1 MKKTRTQ
8 RLIITA
14 LMLAIAFAIAW
25 ICQLIP
31 FLSLPFG
38 GGFTIAS
45 MLPIVV
51 VAYMFGTRWGL
62 LTGLVYAIIQML
74 MGHATVAGLFV
85 PGSDSYMIL
94 YKALLV
100 CLIDYILAYTVLG
113 LGGVFRDVC
122 RSKATALC
130 LGSIF
135 AVSLRY
141 IAHIVSGAIFYGTWA
156 EWFFGQEGLPLGQTI
171 LANFSG
177 TSLAVIY
184 SVVYNGLY
192 MIPEIIITAVAALV
206 IARLPMIARCEV
218 K

>member
-62 LTGLVYAIIQML
+62 LTGLVYAILQMM
-74 MGHATVAGLFV
+74 MGHSTVSGLFM

-100 CLIDYILAYTVLG
+100 CLIDYLIAYTALG
-113 LGGVFRDVC
+113 FGGIFRGMK
-122 RSKATALC
+122 SKAAALC
-130 LGSIF
+130 LGSIV
-135 AVSLRY
+135 ALALRY
-141 IAHIVSGAIFYGTWA
+141 LAHIVSGAIFYTSWA

-177 TSLAVIY
+177 TSLAVLY
-184 SVVYNGLY
+184 SIVYNGLY
-192 MIPEIIITAVAALV
+192 MIPEIVITAVAAIV
-206 IARLPMIARCEV
+206 VARIPMIARCEV
-218 K
+218 N